1 MLHIHRILTIIM
13 MGITTSTVYGALK
26 TSIVN
31 FQGVPGNSI
40 EASDGIIWTIT
51 TDAAS
56 VDYDETLGV
65 CYRSVSYVHFHSSDY
80 SGKLLRLTVNASG
93 TGSPILETY
102 YASYSSNRPLLSESP
117 NDYVFCTYTQFQ
129 DYLDLEISRSNSQRF
144 SIKSIEVV
152 YDDEATPALS
162 TVYEQVTDISQ
173 LAHNDEIIIAYQD
186 GNVYRAM
193 SLTFNGYNRSTAELT
208 RNEDGTFNCAG
219 GTEINW
225 CPILLE
231 NAEQGYWYLRAQL
244 GYIYDGS
251 GISTKA
257 LCVANTLEKAQGDNA
272 KVKFTFNNEG
282 KANIN
287 FPLDKA
293 TKYISLYFDNNPKS
307 SSYRCILCNNSSTP
321 LCIFRKVKQEPA
333 TISVTF
339 KEKFGGWTSLY
350 YKDKNLVVPNDFTAY
365 AYSVSNGE
373 GSTSTPYETGDVI
386 PKDTPV
392 LLKLKEEY
400 AEYDEDKT
408 RTVTVVITNEE
419 GEAADENALLGSED
433 GGTTTVD
440 GITEGFEFFR
450 LTLNAKSEE
459 GSIGFYWGADNG
471 GSFTIGAH
479 KAYLALPKPQSS
491 TTSYIPLRILP
502 YLLGDA
508 NGDGQVNVADI
519 MVVINYIIGNRPSII
534 KMKRSDVNFDQDINV
549 TDAMGIVKI
558 ILNEGAKRLKQQ

>member
-56 VDYDETLGV
+56 VDYDESLGV
-65 CYRSVSYVHFHSSDY
+65 CWHTVSYVRFTATEFR
-80 SGKLLRLTVNASG
+80 GKVLCLTINASG
-93 TGSPILETY
+93 KGNPTLISGQTN
-102 YASYSSNRPLLSESP
+102 SSNNQPITEDNKKYIFYSYYEPTAP
-117 NDYVFCTYTQFQ
+117 NYSIDF
-129 DYLDLEISRSNSQRF
+129 EIYSGSSKSQRI
-144 SIKSIEVV
+144 SIKSIEVI
-152 YDDEATPALS
+152 YDDEATPAS
-162 TVYEQVTDISQ
+162 HTIYEQVSDVNQ
-173 LAHNDEIIIAYQD
+173 LKNNDEIIIASQNSEKYRVLW
-186 GNVYRAM
+186 GNY
-193 SLTFNGYNRSTAELT
+193 NGGVLYSAQLS
-208 RNEDGTFNCAG
+208 RNDDGTFSDNPALSS
-219 GTEINW
+219 

-231 NAEQGYWYLRAQL
+231 KAEDNLWYLRASE
-244 GYIYDGS
+244 GYIYDES
-251 GISTKA
+251 SIVNRYIGI
-257 LCVANTLEKAQGDNA
+257 ANSLEAVGNDA
-272 KVKFTFNNEG
+272 KVSISFDDEG
-282 KANIN
+282 KATIKFPRHTATIYNYLFLKKIN
-287 FPLDKA
+287 DYRYDYICDKTA
-293 TKYISLYFDNNPKS
+293 
-307 SSYRCILCNNSSTP
+307 TP

-408 RTVTVVITNEE
+408 RTVTVAITNEE

-433 GGTTTVD
+433 GGATTVD

-459 GSIGFYWGADNG
+459 DSIGFYWGADNG

-519 MVVINYIIGNRPSII
+519 MVVINYIIDW
-534 KMKRSDVNFDQDINV
+534 K
-549 TDAMGIVKI
+549 
-558 ILNEGAKRLKQQ
+558 

>member
-1 MLHIHRILTIIM
+1 MQHIHRILAIIM
-13 MGITTSTVYGALK
+13 MGISASSVYGALK
-26 TSIVN
+26 TSIVE

-40 EASDGIIWTIT
+40 ESSDGIIWTIT

-65 CYRSVSYVHFHSSDY
+65 CYRSASYVRFSATGFT
-80 SGKLLRLTVNASG
+80 GKIHRLKINASNRG
-93 TGSPILETY
+93 NNNAYITV
-102 YASYSSNRPLLSESP
+102 YASNTRKKPTLSETP
-117 NDYVFCTYTQFQ
+117 Q
-129 DYLDLEISRSNSQRF
+129 DYEFYLYHELSDAFVFQFGQKQQQLY
-144 SIKSIEVV
+144 SIKYIEVI
-152 YDDEATPALS
+152 YDEGATPTSS
-162 TVYEQVTDISQ
+162 TKYEQVTNIHQ
-173 LAHNDEIIIAYQD
+173 LKNNDEIIIAAQ
-186 GNVYRAM
+186 NNNKYRA
-193 SLTFNGYNRSTAELT
+193 LWGNDVGDFFGYTELT
-208 RNEDGTFNCAG
+208 LNDDNTFSSDSNDK
-219 GTEINW
+219 TFLS

-231 NAEQGYWYLRAQL
+231 TVEDENNYWYLRASQ
-244 GYIYDGS
+244 GYIYNS
-251 GISTKA
+251 SE
-257 LCVANTLEKAQGDNA
+257 LNTYTNKIDKKVSIFYVHEAVDDNA
-272 KVKFTFNNEG
+272 KVNISFDDEG
-282 KANIN
+282 KATIQ
-287 FPLDKA
+287 FPCHIASDYKSLFFDGS
-293 TKYISLYFDNNPKS
+293 KYI
-307 SSYRCILCNNSSTP
+307 CNSTATP
-321 LCIFRKVKQEPA
+321 LYIFRKVNQEPS

-350 YKDKNLVVPNDFTAY
+350 YKDMNLVVPNDFTAY
-365 AYSVSNGE
+365 AYSVFNGE

-408 RTVTVVITNEE
+408 KTVTVAITNEE

-440 GITEGFEFFR
+440 GITEGYEFFH

-471 GSFTIGAH
+471 GPFTIGAH
-479 KAYLALPKPQSS
+479 QAYLALPKPLPSP
-491 TTSYIPLRILP
+491 TSYIPLRILP

-519 MVVINYIIGNRPSII
+519 MVVVNYIMGNKPSII
-534 KMKRSDVNFDQDINV
+534 KMKRSDVNFDQNINV

-558 ILNEGAKRLKQQ
+558 ILNGGRKR